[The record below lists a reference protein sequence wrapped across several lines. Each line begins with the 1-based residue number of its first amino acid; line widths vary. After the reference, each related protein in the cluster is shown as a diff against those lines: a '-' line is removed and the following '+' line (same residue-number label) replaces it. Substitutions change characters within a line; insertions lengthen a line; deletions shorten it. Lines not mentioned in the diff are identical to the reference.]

1 MQNNIIQIEGAG
13 DKNFAIDT
21 TFVLFFL
28 AVDFGTTLLS
38 FGIDSLFSGLT
49 LSILAVLP
57 FFLYSSGAKPEF
69 AGWIFGRIIIGV
81 FGIGLGVLFRL
92 SLGVVLPE
100 TFRFLPLT
108 LLIVA
113 AMIGCFIQFYSLL
126 KFRLAK

>member
-1 MQNNIIQIEGAG
+1 MIQIEGAG

-57 FFLYSSGAKPEF
+57 FFYIRPALNLNLQGGF
-69 AGWIFGRIIIGV
+69 
-81 FGIGLGVLFRL
+81 LG
-92 SLGVVLPE
+92 G
-100 TFRFLPLT
+100 
-108 LLIVA
+108 
-113 AMIGCFIQFYSLL
+113 
-126 KFRLAK
+126 